1 MPEVLYLVPTRFTKR
16 LARQVMVSWR
26 DEPTRYDIEAL
37 QANTRRVGLVIRVRW
52 ALVAALAF
60 FSLLAGWIYALDF
73 PWAELWP
80 NMVVPALTLLFVLG
94 YNSFYQLTYKRLG
107 NIAILNHMQL
117 LFDVLVVTVLVYY
130 SGGVHSWFWTMYSL
144 FILEAAFI
152 LPKRWHVWMIA
163 GAAAIASGFVV
174 LGGVRR
180 LPSRTL
186 TMPYVADPLYHDFT
200 YVSVRYLWQLT
211 VLSGTAI
218 VATLMTSTIRSREAE
233 LAASSIIDEKTGLYD
248 RHYLLR
254 ALSSELLRAQ
264 RDHRPLH
271 VLLADIDHFST
282 FNKLVGIETGDDMLI
297 SVAAALAHETETP
310 GASDGQTN
318 VVGRFGGEEFGVVL
332 VERPR
337 GGYPSHEDAVAI
349 AERMR
354 EAAEGL
360 RVEQAGVTVS
370 MGLASYPEDGQSADE
385 LLNVADERLHHAIVG
400 GGNRVG
406 SS

>member
-1 MPEVLYLVPTRFTKR
+1 MVPTRFTKR

-60 FSLLAGWIYALDF
+60 FSLLAGWIYAMDF

-80 NMVVPALTLLFVLG
+80 NMVVPALALLFVLL

-152 LPKRWHVWMIA
+152 LPKRWHVWMVA
-163 GAAAIASGFVV
+163 GAAALASGFVYW
-174 LGGVRR
+174 GEYAGF
-180 LPSRTL
+180 LPHV
-186 TMPYVADPLYHDFT
+186 TMPYVANPLYHDFT

-271 VLLADIDHFST
+271 VLLADIDHFGT
-282 FNKLVGIETGDDMLI
+282 FNKLVGFDAGDKMLV
-297 SVAAALAHETETP
+297 SVAAALAHEMETP
-310 GASDGQTN
+310 GTPDGQTN

-360 RVEQAGVTVS
+360 RIEQAGVTVS

-385 LLNVADERLHHAIVG
+385 LLNVADERLHDAIVD

>member
-1 MPEVLYLVPTRFTKR
+1 
-16 LARQVMVSWR
+16 MVSWR

-60 FSLLAGWIYALDF
+60 FSLLAGWIYALEF
-73 PWAELWP
+73 PWSELWP
-80 NMVVPALTLLFVLG
+80 NMVVPALALVFVLL
-94 YNSFYQLTYKRLG
+94 YNTFYQLTYKRLG

-130 SGGVHSWFWTMYSL
+130 SGGVYSWFWTMYSL

-152 LPKRWHVWMIA
+152 LPKRWHVWLVA
-163 GAAAIASGFVV
+163 GVAALASGLVYWGEYAGILPHVTMPFVV
-174 LGGVRR
+174 
-180 LPSRTL
+180 
-186 TMPYVADPLYHDFT
+186 DPLYHDFT
-200 YVSVRYLWQLT
+200 YVAVRYLWQLT

-218 VATLMTSTIRSREAE
+218 VATLMTATIRAREAE
-233 LAASSIIDEKTGLYD
+233 LAESSIVDEKTGLYD
-248 RHYLLR
+248 RRYLLR
-254 ALSSELLRAQ
+254 SLSSELLRAQ

-271 VLLADIDHFST
+271 VLLADIDHFGT
-282 FNKLVGIETGDDMLI
+282 FNKLVGIEAGDEMLV
-297 SVAAALAHETETP
+297 SVATALANETETP
-310 GASDGQTN
+310 GTSNGQTN

-354 EAAEGL
+354 AAAEAL

-370 MGLASYPEDGQSADE
+370 MGLASFPEDGQSADE
-385 LLNVADERLHHAIVG
+385 LLNVADERLHDAIVG
-400 GGNRVG
+400 GGNRV
-406 SS
+406 SSS